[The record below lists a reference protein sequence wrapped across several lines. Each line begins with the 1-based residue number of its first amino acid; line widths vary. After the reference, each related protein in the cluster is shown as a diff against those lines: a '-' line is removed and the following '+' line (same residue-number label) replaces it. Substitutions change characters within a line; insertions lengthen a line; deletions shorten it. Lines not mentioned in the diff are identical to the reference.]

1 MLQSLH
7 VENIAV
13 IKSLDIDLENGFSV
27 LSGET
32 GAGKSI
38 IIDSINMLSGNR
50 VSRELIRTGEDK
62 ALVSAVFS
70 ELGGEVKGLLEA
82 YGFEAEDSIMLQR
95 TLSRDGKSVVKLNG
109 RTITQAIQKDVCRL
123 LINIHGQN
131 ENQRL
136 MSKSAQLEIL
146 DAFAE
151 NEEILSEY
159 AEVYTKL
166 TEAKAR
172 LDELTSNQAEKLRM
186 RDIYAF
192 QLEEIN
198 SVKLKSGEED
208 SLEAERNRLGS
219 IEKISEKV
227 NLVYRAL
234 YAGEKGSAV
243 YLLERSAAALEKISD
258 VLPDAKA
265 LAERLNDYKYE
276 IEDIALTVRD
286 YASTSEDPTA
296 QLNKIESRLDAINKL
311 KRKYGNTVEEIL
323 AFRDKT
329 AELLDEI
336 DNADDIKEDITNEI
350 KKFGKIAVSLA
361 EKIHERREA
370 AAEKITVGVMENLK
384 FLDMPK
390 VRFKVSATSGTKL
403 KSDGIDDVEFLIATN
418 SGEPLMPLEKIAS
431 GGELSRI
438 MLALKCVLA
447 DKDGVGTVI
456 YDEVDAGVSGK
467 TSRKVGIKLKE
478 ISKLMQ
484 IISVTHSA
492 QIASLA
498 DNHYLISKRD
508 VDGRTESGIEL
519 LDENGR
525 INEIA
530 RILGGINVTEA
541 QIIAAKEM
549 IEEGREYQ

>member
-7 VENIAV
+7 IENIAV
-13 IKSLDIDLENGFSV
+13 IKSLDIDFENGFSV

-38 IIDSINMLSGNR
+38 IIDGINMLSGNR
-50 VSRELIRTGEDK
+50 ISRELIRTGEEK

-70 ELGGEVKGLLEA
+70 NISEDALKVLEEYGLD
-82 YGFEAEDSIMLQR
+82 AEDSIMLQR
-95 TLSRDGKSVVKLNG
+95 TLTKDGKSIVKLNG
-109 RTITQAIQKDVCRL
+109 RTITQALQKDICKF

-136 MSKSAQLEIL
+136 MNKAAQLDIL
-146 DAFAE
+146 DSFAE
-151 NEEILSEY
+151 NKELVSKYIETYKE
-159 AEVYTKL
+159 L
-166 TEAKAR
+166 TDAKAK
-172 LDELTSNQAEKLRM
+172 LDELNSNQAEKMRM

-192 QLEEIN
+192 QLDEIN
-198 SVKLKSGEED
+198 SVKLKVGEEE

-219 IEKISEKV
+219 IEKISEKA

-234 YAGEKGSAV
+234 YAGEKGSVV
-243 YLLERSAAALEKISD
+243 YLLERSAAALDKISD
-258 VLPDAKA
+258 VLPDAKEFSA
-265 LAERLNDYKYE
+265 KLNDYRYE
-276 IEDIALTVRD
+276 IEDIALTVKD
-286 YASTSEDPTA
+286 FAGDAENPTE
-296 QLNKIESRLDAINKL
+296 QLNKIESRLDSINKL
-311 KRKYGNTVEEIL
+311 KRKYGNTIEEIL
-323 AFRDKT
+323 LFRDKT
-329 AELLDEI
+329 SKLLDEI
-336 DNADDIKEDITNEI
+336 DNCDDIKEDISNEI
-350 KKFGKIAVSLA
+350 KRIGKIAVALA
-361 EKIHERREA
+361 DEIHERRA
-370 AAEKITVGVMENLK
+370 DAAEKITSGVMENLK

-390 VRFKVSATSGTKL
+390 VKFRVAVTSGTKL
-403 KSDGIDDVEFLIATN
+403 KSDGCDEVEFLIATN

-438 MLALKCVLA
+438 MLALKCVLS

-456 YDEVDAGVSGK
+456 YDEVDAGISGK

-498 DNHYLISKRD
+498 DEHFLISKRD
-508 VDGRTESGIEL
+508 VDGRTVSDVEL

-525 INEIA
+525 VNEIA
-530 RILGGINVTEA
+530 RILGGINVTESQLA
-541 QIIAAKEM
+541 AAKEM
-549 IEEGREYQ
+549 IEEGRGY

>member
-7 VENIAV
+7 VENIAI
-13 IKSLDIDLENGFSV
+13 IKSLDIDFENGFSV

-38 IIDSINMLSGNR
+38 IIDSVNILLGNR
-50 VSRELIRTGEDK
+50 VSRELIRTGEEK

-70 ELGGEVKGLLEA
+70 DLGEEARRLLEE
-82 YGFEAEDSIMLQR
+82 YGFDADDSIMLQR
-95 TLSRDGKSVVKLNG
+95 TLTKDGKSVVKLNG
-109 RTITQAIQKDVCRL
+109 RTVTQTIQRDVCRL
-123 LINIHGQN
+123 LVNIHGQN

-136 MSKSAQLEIL
+136 MSKSAQLNIL

-151 NEEILSEY
+151 NKELLSKYSEAY
-159 AEVYTKL
+159 KQL

-172 LDELTSNQAEKLRM
+172 LDELNSNQAEKMRM

-198 SVKLKSGEED
+198 SVRLKAGEED
-208 SLEAERNRLGS
+208 GLESERIRLGS

-227 NLVYRAL
+227 SLVYRAL

-243 YLLERSAAALEKISD
+243 YLLERSAAALDKISD
-258 VLPDAKA
+258 VLPEVKA
-265 LAERLNDYKYE
+265 LSQRLNDCKYE
-276 IEDIALTVRD
+276 IEDIALTVRE
-286 YASTSEDPTA
+286 YAADAENPTE

-323 AFRDKT
+323 EFRDKT
-329 AELLDEI
+329 ARLLDEI
-336 DNADDIKEDITNEI
+336 DNCDDIKEDISNEI
-350 KKFGKIAVSLA
+350 KRIGKMAVSLA
-361 EKIHERREA
+361 EEIHERRVSA
-370 AAEKITVGVMENLK
+370 AKKITTGVMENLA

-390 VRFKVSATSGTKL
+390 VKFTIAVNGGTKL
-403 KSDGIDDVEFLIATN
+403 RGVGCDEVDFLIATN
-418 SGEPLMPLEKIAS
+418 SGEPLMQLEKIAS

-438 MLALKCVLA
+438 MLALKCVLS

-456 YDEVDAGVSGK
+456 YDEVDAGISGK

-478 ISKLMQ
+478 ISKFMQ

-498 DNHYLISKRD
+498 DNHYLISKND
-508 VDGRTESGIEL
+508 VGGRTESGVVL
-519 LDENGR
+519 LDDDGR
-525 INEIA
+525 VSEIA
-530 RILGGINVTEA
+530 RILGGINVTES
-541 QIIAAKEM
+541 QMTAAKEM
-549 IEEGREYQ
+549 IEEGREY

>member
-13 IKSLDIDLENGFSV
+13 IKNLDIDFESGFSV

-50 VSRELIRTGEDK
+50 ISRELVRTGEDK
-62 ALVSAVFS
+62 AVVSAVFCDLS
-70 ELGGEVKGLLEA
+70 DEVRSILED
-82 YGFEAEDSIMLQR
+82 YGFEADDSIMLQR
-95 TLSRDGKSVVKLNG
+95 TLSKDGKSLVKLNG
-109 RTITQAIQKDVCRL
+109 RTVTQAIQKDVCRL

-136 MSKSAQLEIL
+136 MNKGAQLDIL

-151 NEEILSEY
+151 NKELLAKYFEAY
-159 AEVYTKL
+159 FKL
-166 TEAKAR
+166 TEAKRR
-172 LDELTSNQAEKLRM
+172 LDELNSSQAEKMRM

-198 SVKLKSGEED
+198 SVKLKDGEEEK
-208 SLEAERNRLGS
+208 LESERNRLGS

-243 YLLERSAAALEKISD
+243 YLLERSAAALDKISD
-258 VLPDAKA
+258 VLPELKEFSA
-265 LAERLNDYKYE
+265 RLNDYKYE
-276 IEDIALTVRD
+276 IEDIALTVRE
-286 YASTSEDPTA
+286 YASASENPTE

-311 KRKYGNTVEEIL
+311 KRKYGNSVEEIL

-329 AELLDEI
+329 AELLNEI
-336 DNADDIKEDITNEI
+336 DNSDDIKEDISNEI
-350 KKFGKIAVSLA
+350 KRIGKIASALA
-361 EKIHERREA
+361 EEIRERRSSA
-370 AAEKITVGVMENLK
+370 ADKITVGVMENLR

-390 VRFKVSATSGTKL
+390 VKFKVSVTPTGKL
-403 KSDGIDDVEFLIATN
+403 RSDGGDDVEFLIATN
-418 SGEPLMPLEKIAS
+418 AGEPLMPLEKIAS

-438 MLALKCVLA
+438 MLALKCVLS

-456 YDEVDAGVSGK
+456 YDEVDAGISGK

-498 DNHYLISKRD
+498 DSHYLISKSD
-508 VDGRTESGIEL
+508 VDGRTESKVDL
-519 LDENGR
+519 LDYDGR
-525 INEIA
+525 VSEVA
-530 RILGGINVTEA
+530 RILGGINITDS
-541 QIIAAKEM
+541 QINAAKEM
-549 IEEGREYQ
+549 IEEGREY

>member
-7 VENIAV
+7 VENIAI
-13 IKSLDIDLENGFSV
+13 IKSLDIDFENGFSV

-38 IIDSINMLSGNR
+38 IIDSVNILLGNR
-50 VSRELIRTGEDK
+50 VSRELIRTGEEK

-70 ELGGEVKGLLEA
+70 DLGEEACRLLEE
-82 YGFEAEDSIMLQR
+82 YGFDADDSIMLQR
-95 TLSRDGKSVVKLNG
+95 TLTKDGKSVVKLNG
-109 RTITQAIQKDVCRL
+109 RTVTQTIQRDVCRL
-123 LINIHGQN
+123 LVNIHGQN

-136 MSKSAQLEIL
+136 MSKSAQLNIL

-151 NEEILSEY
+151 NKELLSKYSEAY
-159 AEVYTKL
+159 KQL

-172 LDELTSNQAEKLRM
+172 LDELNSNQAEKMRM

-198 SVKLKSGEED
+198 SVRLKAGEED
-208 SLEAERNRLGS
+208 GLESERIRLGS

-227 NLVYRAL
+227 SLVYRAL

-243 YLLERSAAALEKISD
+243 YLLERSAAALDKISD
-258 VLPDAKA
+258 VLPEVKA
-265 LAERLNDYKYE
+265 LSQRLNDCKYE
-276 IEDIALTVRD
+276 IEDIALTVRE
-286 YASTSEDPTA
+286 YAADAENPTE

-323 AFRDKT
+323 EFRDKT
-329 AELLDEI
+329 ARLLDEI
-336 DNADDIKEDITNEI
+336 DNCDDIKEDISNEI
-350 KKFGKIAVSLA
+350 KRIGKIAVSLA
-361 EKIHERREA
+361 EEIHERRTSA
-370 AAEKITVGVMENLK
+370 AKKITTGVMENLA

-390 VRFKVSATSGTKL
+390 VKFTIAVNGGTKL
-403 KSDGIDDVEFLIATN
+403 RGDGCDEVDFLIATN
-418 SGEPLMPLEKIAS
+418 SGEPLMQLEKIAS

-438 MLALKCVLA
+438 MLALKCVLS

-456 YDEVDAGVSGK
+456 YDEVDAGISGK

-478 ISKLMQ
+478 ISKFMQ

-498 DNHYLISKRD
+498 DNHYLISKND
-508 VDGRTESGIEL
+508 VGGRTESGVVL
-519 LDENGR
+519 LDDDGR
-525 INEIA
+525 VSEIA
-530 RILGGINVTEA
+530 RILGGINVTES
-541 QIIAAKEM
+541 QMTAAKEM
-549 IEEGREYQ
+549 IEEGREY

>member
-70 ELGGEVKGLLEA
+70 ELGDEVKGLLEA
-82 YGFEAEDSIMLQR
+82 YGFEADDSIMLQR
-95 TLSRDGKSVVKLNG
+95 TLSRDGKSTVKLNG
-109 RTITQAIQKDVCRL
+109 RTITQAIQKDICRL

-151 NEEILSEY
+151 NEELLREY
-159 AEVYTKL
+159 SEVYTKL
-166 TEAKAR
+166 TEAKSR
-172 LDELTSNQAEKLRM
+172 LDELNSNQAEKLRM

-198 SVKLKSGEED
+198 SVKLKADEEET
-208 SLEAERNRLGS
+208 LEAERNRLGS

-243 YLLERSAAALEKISD
+243 YLLERSATALEKISD
-258 VLPDAKA
+258 VLPEAKA

-296 QLNKIESRLDAINKL
+296 KLNKIEGRLDAINKL
-311 KRKYGNTVEEIL
+311 KRKYGSTIEEIL

-329 AELLDEI
+329 AELLNDI
-336 DNADDIKEDITNEI
+336 DNADDIKEDISNEI
-350 KKFGKIAVSLA
+350 KKLGKIALSLA
-361 EKIHERREA
+361 ENIHNKREA

-390 VRFKVSATSGTKL
+390 VKFKVSVTSGTKL
-403 KSDGIDDVEFLIATN
+403 KSDGLDDVEFLIATN

-508 VDGRTESGIEL
+508 IDGRTESGVEL
-519 LDENGR
+519 LDEEGR
-525 INEIA
+525 VNEIA

-549 IEEGREYQ
+549 IEEGKEY

>member
-7 VENIAV
+7 VENIAI
-13 IKSLDIDLENGFSV
+13 IKSLDIDFENGFSV

-38 IIDSINMLSGNR
+38 IIDSVNILLGNR
-50 VSRELIRTGEDK
+50 VSRELIRTGEEK

-70 ELGGEVKGLLEA
+70 DLGEEACRLLEE
-82 YGFEAEDSIMLQR
+82 YGFDADDSIMLQR
-95 TLSRDGKSVVKLNG
+95 TLTKDGKSVVKLNG
-109 RTITQAIQKDVCRL
+109 RTVTQTIQRDVCRL
-123 LINIHGQN
+123 LVNIHGQN

-136 MSKSAQLEIL
+136 MSKSAQLNIL

-151 NEEILSEY
+151 NKELLSKYSEAY
-159 AEVYTKL
+159 KQL

-172 LDELTSNQAEKLRM
+172 LDELNSNQAEKMRM

-198 SVKLKSGEED
+198 SVRLKAGEED
-208 SLEAERNRLGS
+208 GLESERIRLGS

-227 NLVYRAL
+227 SLVYRAL

-243 YLLERSAAALEKISD
+243 YLLERSAAALDKISD
-258 VLPDAKA
+258 VLPEVKA
-265 LAERLNDYKYE
+265 LSQRLNDCKYE
-276 IEDIALTVRD
+276 IEDIALTVRE
-286 YASTSEDPTA
+286 YAADAENPTE

-323 AFRDKT
+323 EFRDKT
-329 AELLDEI
+329 AGLLDEI
-336 DNADDIKEDITNEI
+336 DNCDDIKEDISNEI
-350 KKFGKIAVSLA
+350 KRIGKIAVSLA
-361 EKIHERREA
+361 EEIHERRTSA
-370 AAEKITVGVMENLK
+370 AKKITTGVMENLA

-390 VRFKVSATSGTKL
+390 VKFTIAVNGGTKL
-403 KSDGIDDVEFLIATN
+403 RGDGCDEVDFLIATN
-418 SGEPLMPLEKIAS
+418 SGEPLMQLEKIAS

-438 MLALKCVLA
+438 MLALKCVLS

-456 YDEVDAGVSGK
+456 YDEVDAGISGK

-478 ISKLMQ
+478 ISKFMQ

-498 DNHYLISKRD
+498 DNHYLISKND
-508 VDGRTESGIEL
+508 VGGRTESGVVL
-519 LDENGR
+519 LDDDGR
-525 INEIA
+525 VSEIA
-530 RILGGINVTEA
+530 RILGGINVTES
-541 QIIAAKEM
+541 QMTAAKEM
-549 IEEGREYQ
+549 IEEGREY

>member
-7 VENIAV
+7 VENIAI
-13 IKSLDIDLENGFSV
+13 IKSLDIDFENGFSV

-38 IIDSINMLSGNR
+38 IIDSVNILLGNR
-50 VSRELIRTGEDK
+50 VSRELIRTGEEK

-70 ELGGEVKGLLEA
+70 DLGEEACRLLEE
-82 YGFEAEDSIMLQR
+82 YGFDADDSIMLQR
-95 TLSRDGKSVVKLNG
+95 TLTKDGKSVVKLNG
-109 RTITQAIQKDVCRL
+109 RTVTQTIQRDICRL
-123 LINIHGQN
+123 LVNIHGQN

-136 MSKSAQLEIL
+136 MSKSAQLNIL

-151 NEEILSEY
+151 NKELLSKYSEAY
-159 AEVYTKL
+159 KQL

-172 LDELTSNQAEKLRM
+172 LDELNSNQAEKMRM

-198 SVKLKSGEED
+198 SVRLKAGEED
-208 SLEAERNRLGS
+208 GLESERIRLGS

-227 NLVYRAL
+227 SLVYRAL

-243 YLLERSAAALEKISD
+243 YLLERSAAALDKISD
-258 VLPDAKA
+258 VLPEVKA
-265 LAERLNDYKYE
+265 LSQRLNDCKYE
-276 IEDIALTVRD
+276 IEDIALTVRE
-286 YASTSEDPTA
+286 YAADAENPTE

-323 AFRDKT
+323 EFRDKT
-329 AELLDEI
+329 AGLLDEI
-336 DNADDIKEDITNEI
+336 DNCDDIKEDISNEI
-350 KKFGKIAVSLA
+350 KRIGKIAVSLA
-361 EKIHERREA
+361 EEIHERRVSA
-370 AAEKITVGVMENLK
+370 AKKITTGVMENLA

-390 VRFKVSATSGTKL
+390 VKFTIAVNGGTKL
-403 KSDGIDDVEFLIATN
+403 RGDGCDEVDFLIATN
-418 SGEPLMPLEKIAS
+418 SGEPLMQLEKIAS

-438 MLALKCVLA
+438 MLALKCVLS

-456 YDEVDAGVSGK
+456 YDEVDAGISGK

-478 ISKLMQ
+478 ISKFMQ

-498 DNHYLISKRD
+498 DNHYLISKND
-508 VDGRTESGIEL
+508 VGGRTESGVVL
-519 LDENGR
+519 LDDDGR
-525 INEIA
+525 VSEIA
-530 RILGGINVTEA
+530 RILGGINVTES
-541 QIIAAKEM
+541 QMTAAKEM
-549 IEEGREYQ
+549 IEEGREY

>member
-7 VENIAV
+7 IENIAV
-13 IKSLDIDLENGFSV
+13 IKSLDIDFENGFSV

-50 VSRELIRTGEDK
+50 ISRELIRTGEEK
-62 ALVSAVFS
+62 ALVSAVFCDLS
-70 ELGGEVKGLLEA
+70 DDLKKLLDD
-82 YGFEAEDSIMLQR
+82 YGFDTDDSIMLQR
-95 TLSRDGKSVVKLNG
+95 TLSKDGKSVVKLNG
-109 RTITQAIQKDVCRL
+109 RTVTQAIQKDICRL

-136 MSKSAQLEIL
+136 MNKSAQLEIL

-151 NEEILSEY
+151 NGELLSQY
-159 AEVYTKL
+159 ADVYKQL

-172 LDELTSNQAEKLRM
+172 LDELNSNQAEKIRM

-198 SVKLKSGEED
+198 SVKLKSGEEEV
-208 SLEAERNRLGS
+208 LEAERNRLGS

-243 YLLERSAAALEKISD
+243 YLLERSAAALDKISD
-258 VLPDAKA
+258 VLPEVKE
-265 LAERLNDYKYE
+265 LSQRLNDYKYE

-286 YASTSEDPTA
+286 YASDAENPTE

-323 AFRDKT
+323 EFRDKT
-329 AELLDEI
+329 AKLLDEI
-336 DNADDIKEDITNEI
+336 DNSDDIKEDVSNEI
-350 KKFGKIAVSLA
+350 KRIGKTAVSLA
-361 EKIHERREA
+361 VQIHDRRVTA
-370 AAEKITVGVMENLK
+370 ADKITAGVQENLK

-390 VRFKVSATSGTKL
+390 VKFRISVNSGTKL
-403 KSDGIDDVEFLIATN
+403 RGDGSDEVEFLIATN
-418 SGEPLMPLEKIAS
+418 AGEPLMPLEKIAS

-438 MLALKCVLA
+438 MLALKCVLS

-456 YDEVDAGVSGK
+456 YDEVDAGISGK

-478 ISKLMQ
+478 ISKFMQ

-508 VDGRTESGIEL
+508 VDGRTKSSVDL
-519 LDENGR
+519 LDYDGR
-525 INEIA
+525 VAEIA
-530 RILGGINVTEA
+530 RILGGINVTES
-541 QIIAAKEM
+541 QMTAAREM
-549 IEEGREYQ
+549 IEEGREY